1 MSVLERFNCSCLVFR
16 KISFPQSSTQGRE
29 DGKGN
34 LILFLLPFCCTGNGT
49 QISIDSAEGSP
60 VKSGQVHISSSHL
73 SLNNNSHNDFLA
85 EALEA
90 LLNRIQV
97 DIEVDSNLKGLKK
110 GKASVSSRTVCGL
123 HGSRQR
129 KKKRKKGTECLLFYK
144 KCHNINFHPTN
155 LPCPT

>member
-1 MSVLERFNCSCLVFR
+1 MSVLERFDCSCLVFR
-16 KISFPQSSTQGRE
+16 KISFPQSSTQGRG

-34 LILFLLPFCCTGNGT
+34 LIHFLLPFCCAGNGAHF
-49 QISIDSAEGSP
+49 SIGTAEGSP
-60 VKSGQVHISSSHL
+60 IRIGQVHISLPDL
-73 SLNNNSHNDFLA
+73 SLNNNPDNDFLA

-110 GKASVSSRTVCGL
+110 GNASVNSCTVCGL

-129 KKKRKKGTECLLFYK
+129 KKKRKKGTECLLFCK
-144 KCHNINFHPTN
+144 KCHNINLHPTN
-155 LPCPT
+155 LPCLT

>member
-1 MSVLERFNCSCLVFR
+1 MSVLERFDCSCLVFR
-16 KISFPQSSTQGRE
+16 KISFPQSSTQGRG

-34 LILFLLPFCCTGNGT
+34 LIRFLLPFCCAGNGAHF
-49 QISIDSAEGSP
+49 SIGTAEGSP
-60 VKSGQVHISSSHL
+60 IRIGQVHISLPDL
-73 SLNNNSHNDFLA
+73 SLNNNPDNDFLA

-110 GKASVSSRTVCGL
+110 GNASVNSRTVCGL

-129 KKKRKKGTECLLFYK
+129 KKKRKKGAECLLFYK
-144 KCHNINFHPTN
+144 KCHNINLHPTN
-155 LPCPT
+155 LPCLT

>member
-1 MSVLERFNCSCLVFR
+1 MSVLERFDCSCLVFR
-16 KISFPQSSTQGRE
+16 KISFPQSSTQGRG

-34 LILFLLPFCCTGNGT
+34 LIRFLLPFCCAGNGAHFGT
-49 QISIDSAEGSP
+49 AEGSP
-60 VKSGQVHISSSHL
+60 IRIGQVHISLPDL
-73 SLNNNSHNDFLA
+73 SLNNNPDNDFLA

-110 GKASVSSRTVCGL
+110 GNASVNSCTVCGL

-129 KKKRKKGTECLLFYK
+129 KKKRKKGTECLLFHK
-144 KCHNINFHPTN
+144 KCHNINLHPTN
-155 LPCPT
+155 LPCLT

>member
-1 MSVLERFNCSCLVFR
+1 MSVLERFDCSCLVFR
-16 KISFPQSSTQGRE
+16 KISFPQSSTQGRG

-34 LILFLLPFCCTGNGT
+34 LIRFLLPFCCAGNGT
-49 QISIDSAEGSP
+49 HFDTAEGSP
-60 VKSGQVHISSSHL
+60 IRIGQVHISLPDL
-73 SLNNNSHNDFLA
+73 SLNNNPDNDFLA

-110 GKASVSSRTVCGL
+110 GNASVNSRTVCGL
-123 HGSRQR
+123 HGSHQG

-144 KCHNINFHPTN
+144 KCHNINLHPTN
-155 LPCPT
+155 LPCLT